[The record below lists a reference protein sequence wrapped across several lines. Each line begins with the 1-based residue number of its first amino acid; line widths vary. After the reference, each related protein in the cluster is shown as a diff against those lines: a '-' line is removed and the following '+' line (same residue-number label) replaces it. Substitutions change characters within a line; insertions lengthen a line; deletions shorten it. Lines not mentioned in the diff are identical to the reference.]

1 MARRPA
7 PKAKSAKAA
16 PPADRE
22 PEAVEIAG
30 VRLTNPQRVL
40 WDEQDVTKQ
49 ELAEFYVGIADW
61 LLPHIAGR
69 PLALVRC
76 PAGSEKSCFF
86 QKHPW
91 AGLSE
96 HIERRMLRHDGKD
109 EEVVLVEDIK
119 GVVGLVQAGVL
130 EIHPW
135 GAAIERVDRPDRV
148 IFDFDPGE
156 GVGWPEVIEGAQEVR
171 RRLSALRLESFVKT
185 TGGKGLHV
193 VVPVAPDG
201 DWDDAKAFTR
211 AIADAMVADGPHR
224 YTTASL
230 KSEREGRIF
239 IDYLC
244 NTRGATAVAP
254 YSTRARKGAPVSTPL
269 AWEELSP
276 DVPSNHYTVTNLA
289 KRLQGLRDPWSGF
302 FKVRQ
307 KLPDPGKIA

>member
-1 MARRPA
+1 
-7 PKAKSAKAA
+7 
-16 PPADRE
+16 
-22 PEAVEIAG
+22 
-30 VRLTNPQRVL
+30 VL

-49 ELAEFYVGIADW
+49 ELAAFYVDIADW
-61 LLPHIAGR
+61 LLPYVVGR
-69 PLALVRC
+69 PLTLVRC

-96 HIERRMLRHDGKD
+96 HIDRLTLRHDGKD
-109 EEVVLVEDIK
+109 EAVLLVQDIQ

-135 GAAIERVDRPDRV
+135 GARIDNVEHPDQV

-156 GVGWPEVIEGAQEVR
+156 GVGWPEVIAGARSIRQQ
-171 RRLSALRLESFVKT
+171 LDALQLKSFVKT

-193 VVPVAPDG
+193 VVPLTPGA
-201 DWDDAKAFTR
+201 DWDEAKAFTR
-211 AIADAMVADGPHR
+211 ALSDAMVVDEPER

-230 KSEREGRIF
+230 KAEREGRIF
-239 IDYLC
+239 IDYLR

-269 AWEELSP
+269 AWDELSP
-276 DVPSNHYTVTNLA
+276 DVPSNHYTVANLCE
-289 KRLQGLRDPWSGF
+289 RLKGIEDPWADF

-307 KLPDPGKIA
+307 RLPSDRTKVG